1 MVKSQKKTLTL
12 RRESLAE
19 LSTDE
24 LVGVVAAMSGLEWC
38 SLPPAPS
45 LRCIDTVLTCHC
57 P

>member
-1 MVKSQKKTLTL
+1 MMNSKKTLTL

-24 LVGVVAAMSGLEWC
+24 MSGVVAAMSGLEWC

-45 LRCIDTVLTCHC
+45 GQCIDTVLTCHC

>member
-1 MVKSQKKTLTL
+1 MMKPEKMLTL
-12 RRESLAE
+12 RREPLAE

-45 LRCIDTVLTCHC
+45 QQCLDTLLTCHC

>member
-1 MVKSQKKTLTL
+1 MMKSKRTLTL

-24 LVGVVAAMSGLEWC
+24 LAGVVAAMSGLEWC

-45 LRCIDTVLTCHC
+45 RQCIDTVLTCHC